1 MSCIAAKEI
10 QDMFKRLAR
19 QFHPDRNF
27 GDPTANQKFF
37 AINQA
42 HQVLTDPDK
51 RAEYDKKVR
60 QVTCESLTL
69 TRPAAATDGQ
79 AQEVEHANQVILPQ
93 GIQ

>member
-1 MSCIAAKEI
+1 
-10 QDMFKRLAR
+10 MFKRLAR
-19 QFHPDRNF
+19 QFHPDRNV

-69 TRPAAATDGQ
+69 TRPAAATEGQ
-79 AQEVEHANQVILPQ
+79 AQEVEHANQVVLPQ

>member
-1 MSCIAAKEI
+1 DHYTLLGVSRDSSSKEI

-19 QFHPDRNF
+19 QFHPDRNV

-51 RAEYDKKVR
+51 RAEYDK
-60 QVTCESLTL
+60 
-69 TRPAAATDGQ
+69 
-79 AQEVEHANQVILPQ
+79 
-93 GIQ
+93 